1 VATQGTQF
9 ADLGMTADGDGEAV
23 RSATGID
30 VGKLRCSSDEDEG
43 TKGAAVFG
51 DPSGMVNS
59 AWAAAHRRGGE
70 LHTTARVS
78 TIVEQNS
85 P

>member
-1 VATQGTQF
+1 MLVA
-9 ADLGMTADGDGEAV
+9 ASDGEAV

-51 DPSGMVNS
+51 DPSRMVNS
-59 AWAAAHRRGGE
+59 ARAAAHRRGGK
-70 LHTTARVS
+70 LHTAAKVS